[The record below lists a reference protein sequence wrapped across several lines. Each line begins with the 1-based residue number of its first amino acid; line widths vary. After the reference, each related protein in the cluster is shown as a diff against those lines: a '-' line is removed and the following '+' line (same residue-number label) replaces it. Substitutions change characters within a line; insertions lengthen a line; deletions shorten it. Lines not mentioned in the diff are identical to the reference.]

1 MDINQIKQTIG
12 QIEKSIETIEPQ
24 LSDEEYKE
32 YCDSAYKLISFW
44 KQQIKYVQS

>member
-12 QIEKSIETIEPQ
+12 QIEKSIESIEPM

-32 YCDSAYKLISFW
+32 YCDNAYKLISLW
-44 KQQIKYVQS
+44 QQQSKYVQS